1 MTELTS
7 TQLTFLANYLHVV
20 PSAGMF
26 KRKKAKQ
33 NAEIEHNEK
42 VKQDYQSYLEKKAE
56 VDSLLD
62 AIRAMLGQCS
72 QALKSIP
79 KGQVNAEVLDFRETV
94 VTLTKSY
101 TSIKQAVDGIH
112 VSITNADSENPEF
125 EQGRRSLE
133 THQVNL
139 VYLKAKIPDQPK
151 LIEDGTIGVLF
162 KKRTE
167 IQSLKQFEDTK
178 LLSESIVRLELPD
191 EVAERQRSQALADH
205 DLLCRKC
212 RDRIDAMIVDAQN
225 PDKASLRDSL
235 VSSAGDLVEKL
246 KGDRQPIID
255 ILINAINGHAHDKIA
270 QLMADGSPVAA
281 REMQRTKIITES
293 LKTLNRQTDALT
305 LDVTELRVAF
315 ADAKPGVAKR
325 EAAAAFHEA
334 QAQLDELVARK
345 RRLEAYEA
353 LMAQH
358 AAKIAEA
365 ESELWEWFEDPVETV
380 TNLLADPETKL
391 RPPGEPSLEMLVG
404 NGGMY
409 FNQANQYETDRKR
422 VVLDAKLFPDEE
434 EITYLDEDQFNILMS
449 IIDEGKKLAEAG
461 KNPEAE
467 FAFIKA
473 RSLHQVFRE
482 SARMALPPAQEP
494 PLSEIEKLNKQL
506 ASFNVE
512 LDRFWGRGGDEQN
525 TLRTQLK
532 KIAKAR
538 DIEVAKDVPDVASIQ
553 AHADNFD
560 KALAQAIAAYVP
572 QQRDQLA
579 RDRAQDAK
587 NEILQGLLSMYN
599 TKELQE
605 AQLADV
611 PSDKLLVIEQD
622 GVTKYF
628 EIKTE
633 RGGTQ
638 DKVSDKHIP
647 REAMDLLLEQAT
659 MLELLAQS
667 QSPDCFAEIEAAV
680 AKGQAD
686 LAAISK
692 GGPDYDYVAKQVKE
706 CTKLLAAKRFSSWV
720 PDGLYELKVE
730 FENFKDNYITGY
742 LPAKAKLKV
751 DELHAA
757 LEAKKVEATALSK
770 AYDKAEI
777 VVKRVEAKLAGGK
790 KAPKPNLADQLRD
803 LIKKGPGALMLG
815 YTSAPGELKEA
826 DALLARMKKALEDIG
841 PALESDGLEGEFKSD
856 INTARQT
863 LETKSETGIRT
874 AKAKAEAIE
883 AKIDGKMAEFDPSSN
898 GLKALED
905 FAKFLEKEAKG
916 ASDRKA
922 AVAEFESGKE
932 KVEASLK
939 HAAATLEKEKSTLAS
954 YTEYKN
960 VYDAMKAQF
969 DATKKITDPVQG
981 VAQIK
986 PQISSAKQLDDELQ
1000 NLSVIKSGKA
1010 TGPDFPGW
1018 EDALKTKM
1026 ENISQS
1032 ASNVADSII
1041 DKAKY
1046 KPSGV
1051 AEEDKALEE
1060 LKDAA
1065 ADVAGTLRL
1074 VTYPNFKKIL
1084 TLDKNIAVE
1093 AAAALADTNTVTR
1106 KKALALVREK
1116 ALAEVRRIRTE
1127 MDAHPALK
1135 VYRGN
1140 PFSNKSWDGF
1150 ASALHGF
1157 DVDVLTKLQPA

>member
-1 MTELTS
+1 M
-7 TQLTFLANYLHVV
+7 
-20 PSAGMF
+20 
-26 KRKKAKQ
+26 
-33 NAEIEHNEK
+33 
-42 VKQDYQSYLEKKAE
+42 
-56 VDSLLD
+56 
-62 AIRAMLGQCS
+62 
-72 QALKSIP
+72 
-79 KGQVNAEVLDFRETV
+79 
-94 VTLTKSY
+94 
-101 TSIKQAVDGIH
+101 
-112 VSITNADSENPEF
+112 
-125 EQGRRSLE
+125 
-133 THQVNL
+133 
-139 VYLKAKIPDQPK
+139 KAKIPDQPK
-151 LIEDGTIGVLF
+151 IIEDGTIGVLF
-162 KKRTE
+162 RKRAE

-178 LLSESIVRLELPD
+178 LLSESIVRMKLPD
-191 EVAERQRSQALADH
+191 EVAEQQRSQAVTAH
-205 DLLCRKC
+205 DLMCQKC
-212 RDRIDAMIVDAQN
+212 FDRIDAMIVDAQN
-225 PDKASLRDSL
+225 PDKASLRNGF
-235 VSSAGDLVEKL
+235 VSSAGDLVDKL
-246 KGDRQPIID
+246 EGDRQPIIES
-255 ILINAINGHAHDKIA
+255 LIIAINGHAHDKIA

-281 REMQRTKIITES
+281 REMQRAKIITES
-293 LKTLNRQTDALT
+293 LKTLSRQTEALEEE
-305 LDVTELRVAF
+305 VTSLRSAF
-315 ADAKPGVAKR
+315 AKAKPGVAKR
-325 EAAAAFHEA
+325 EAATAFHEG
-334 QAQLDELVARK
+334 QEQLDELNARK
-345 RRLEAYEA
+345 FRLEAYEA

-358 AAKIAEA
+358 AAKIAKA
-365 ESELWEWFEDPVETV
+365 ENELWEWFVDPAETV
-380 TNLLADPETKL
+380 TKLLADQGTKL
-391 RPPGEPSLEMLVG
+391 KPPGEPSLELLIG
-404 NGGMY
+404 DGGMY

-422 VVLDAKLFPDEE
+422 ILLDAKLFPEE
-434 EITYLDEDQFNILMS
+434 KEITYIDDDQFRILMS
-449 IIDEGKKLAEAG
+449 IIDEGKRLAEEG

-473 RSLHQVFRE
+473 RSLHQIFRD
-482 SARMALPPAQEP
+482 SARMALPPAQDP

-506 ASFNVE
+506 TALNVE
-512 LDRFWGRGGDEQN
+512 LDRFWGRGGDDQN

-538 DIEVAKDVPDVASIQ
+538 DIEVAKDVPDVANIQ
-553 AHADNFD
+553 AHADSFD
-560 KALAQAIAAYVP
+560 KALAQAIAEYVP
-572 QQRDQLA
+572 QLRDQLA

-599 TKELQE
+599 TRELQE

-611 PSDKLLVIEQD
+611 PSDKLLVIKQD

-706 CTKLLAAKRFSSWV
+706 CDKLLAEKRFSSWV

-730 FENFKDNYITGY
+730 FENFKDNYITSY
-742 LPAKAKLKV
+742 LPAQAKLKV

-757 LEAKKVEATALSK
+757 LEAKKEAATALSK
-770 AYDKAEI
+770 EYDDAEI

-803 LIKKGPGALMLG
+803 LIKEGPGALMLG
-815 YTSAPGELKEA
+815 YTSAPGELEEA
-826 DALLARMKKALEDIG
+826 EDLLARMKKALEDIG
-841 PALESDGLEGEFKSD
+841 PALDSNGLEGEFKSD

-883 AKIDGKMAEFDPSSN
+883 VKIDGKMAEFDPSSN

-939 HAAATLEKEKSTLAS
+939 SAAETLKKEKATLTS
-954 YTEYKN
+954 YNEYKN
-960 VYDAMKAQF
+960 VYDSMKAQF
-969 DATKKITDPVQG
+969 DATKKITDPEQG

-1018 EDALKTKM
+1018 ENALKTKM
-1026 ENISQS
+1026 ENISKS
-1032 ASNVADSII
+1032 ASNVAASII

-1046 KPSGV
+1046 EPSGV
-1051 AEEDKALEE
+1051 AEEDEVLEE

-1065 ADVAGTLRL
+1065 SDVAETLGL
-1074 VTYPNFKKIL
+1074 VTYSKFEKIL
-1084 TLDKNIAVE
+1084 TLDKNIATE
-1093 AAAALADTNTVTR
+1093 AAAALADKNAVTR

-1150 ASALHGF
+1150 ASALHSF
-1157 DVDVLTKLQPA
+1157 DVDVLTKLQPV